1 MNEAG
6 GPPKGKES
14 NTVGSCVPRGR
25 PKQERTSKMKASKK
39 SGFTLIELLVVVAI
53 IAVIGAGVAVTYN
66 RLDERAKTAMEI
78 SDVGTLSKTIQHWSF
93 LHNWALPNQLDSLID
108 TDYQLY
114 SRMPAGSLQNVDGC
128 NGTRGLY
135 AQSGYTFKAAD
146 VNDDVADALANG
158 GITLVYLH
166 DATRTPAN
174 DSTFTV
180 GMMMS
185 DVDTSTTA
193 ATVGSDDTNAKALAQ
208 AQINARTD
216 VSAWDFANNGPYVL
230 TYSDADGNDV
240 TVSYPSAAVFNRAAA
255 NAETIASARQTC
267 RKLAF
272 IWSDGADSSGAQ
284 MMGMDM
290 PMNLTR
296 EIISNCGLTPSEVA
310 KPSQTAEEAVAD
322 GRSYWLVA
330 FGLGRFATIYQG
342 NGARVDTPVASK
354 RYNDE
359 TIYSRYIVIVKVPTD
374 AYDSMNN
381 PSGLRPQ
388 VACVLSPQGLSAA
401 ALSDTY
407 RNDVKATEN

>member
-1 MNEAG
+1 MSAQ
-6 GPPKGKES
+6 
-14 NTVGSCVPRGR
+14 T
-25 PKQERTSKMKASKK
+25 MKNRKR

-78 SDVGTLSKTIQHWSF
+78 SDVGTLSKAIAHWSF
-93 LHNWALPNQLDSLID
+93 LHNWALPDGLDALID
-108 TDYQLY
+108 TEYRLY
-114 SRMPAGSLQNVDGC
+114 SQMPAGSLQNIDDC
-128 NGTRGLY
+128 NGARGLY
-135 AQSGYTFKAAD
+135 AQSGYTFKAAE

-158 GITLVYLH
+158 GISLVYLH

-174 DSTFTV
+174 DSTFTT
-180 GMMMS
+180 GTMES

-193 ATVGSDDTNAKALAQ
+193 ATVGSDDTDARALAQ
-208 AQINARTD
+208 AQIDARAT
-216 VSAWDFANNGPYVL
+216 VAAWDFANDGPYTL
-230 TYSDADGNDV
+230 TYTDADGNEA
-240 TVSYPSAAVFNRAAA
+240 TVNYASAAAFSQAAV
-255 NAETIASARQTC
+255 NAETIVAARQTC

-272 IWSDGADSSGAQ
+272 IWSDGSDGSGAQ

-290 PMNLTR
+290 PMNLTK
-296 EIISNCGLTPSEVA
+296 EIISNCGLTPAQVA
-310 KPSQTAEEAVAD
+310 KPTQTAADAIAD
-322 GRSYWLVA
+322 GRSYWLIA
-330 FGLGRFATIYQG
+330 FGLGRFATIYTG
-342 NGARVDTPVASK
+342 NGARVDTPVCSK

-359 TIYSRYIVIVKVPTD
+359 TIYSRYIVVVKVPTD

-401 ALSDTY
+401 SLSDSY

>member
-1 MNEAG
+1 MSAQTRN
-6 GPPKGKES
+6 
-14 NTVGSCVPRGR
+14 
-25 PKQERTSKMKASKK
+25 KK
-39 SGFTLIELLVVVAI
+39 RSGFTLIELLVVVAI

-78 SDVGTLSKTIQHWSF
+78 SDVGTLTKTIQHWSF
-93 LHNWALPNQLDSLID
+93 LHNWALPDHLDSLID
-108 TDYQLY
+108 TEYRLY
-114 SRMPAGSLQNVDGC
+114 SQMPAGSLQNIDAC

-135 AQSGYTFKAAD
+135 AQAGYTFKAAD
-146 VNDDVADALANG
+146 VNDDVANALAAG
-158 GITLVYLH
+158 GISVVYLH

-180 GMMMS
+180 GMMQS
-185 DVDTSTTA
+185 DIDVSETA
-193 ATVGSDDTNAKALAQ
+193 ATVGADDTNAKALAQ
-208 AQINARTD
+208 AQIDARSA
-216 VSAWDFANNGPYVL
+216 VAAWDFANDGPYVL
-230 TYSDADGNDV
+230 TYTDAEGSETSVN
-240 TVSYPSAAVFNRAAA
+240 YASAAAFNRASSD
-255 NAETIASARQTC
+255 AETIVAAQQTC

-272 IWSDGADSSGAQ
+272 IWSDGADGSGAQ

-290 PMNLTR
+290 PMNLTK
-296 EIISNCGLTPSEVA
+296 EIISNCGLKPADVA
-310 KPSQTAEEAVAD
+310 KPTQSATEAVAD

-330 FGLGRFATIYQG
+330 FGLGRFATIYKG
-342 NGARVDTPVASK
+342 NGARVDTPVLSK

-359 TIYSRYIVIVKVPTD
+359 TIYSRYIVVVKVPTD
-374 AYDSMNN
+374 AYNSMEN